1 MKITIFGM
9 GYVGVVSAACLVRDG
24 HEVVGVDNVAAKV
37 DDLAQG
43 RCPIQEPDV
52 ADIIA
57 QGHKTGPLKATTNP
71 AEALTD
77 SDMAW
82 ICVGTP
88 SEADGTVNLSSVQ
101 AVVRQIGRCLHSSK
115 EPPRSGRPLIVLR
128 STAPPGTTTNH
139 VIPILQNES
148 GLKVGIDI
156 HVVYH
161 PEFLR
166 EGTAV
171 DDFYNPSKIVVGEA
185 QPGAAEPLLSIY
197 EKYNAPVFRLALREA
212 EMVKYYDNVFHALK
226 ITFANE
232 VAAIAK
238 STGLD
243 ARKVAD
249 VFCADT
255 KLNISDKYLRPG
267 FAFGGSCLSKDLR
280 AVLRLASLKS
290 VPIPMLQSVLQSNDA
305 QINNLVWRIL
315 KYQPQT
321 VGMIGLAFK
330 PGTDDMRESPHVKV
344 AKALIGEG
352 VKLLIYDPAV
362 QPDRLIGSNK
372 EQVQKAL
379 RHLKELLVHSL
390 KELDAVDLI
399 IINHRI
405 IDAEH
410 VHGWLK
416 AGIRVLD
423 LADIKGVDRH
433 TKGYE
438 GIYW

>member
-1 MKITIFGM
+1 M
-9 GYVGVVSAACLVRDG
+9 GYVGVVSAVCLVRDG

-57 QGHKTGPLKATTNP
+57 QGHKTGLLKATTNP

-101 AVVRQIGRCLHSSK
+101 AVIRQIGRSLRNSN
-115 EPPRSGRPLIVLR
+115 ERPLIVLR

-171 DDFYNPSKIVVGEA
+171 DDFYNPPKIVVGEA
-185 QPGAAEPLLSIY
+185 QPGTAEPLLSIY
-197 EKYNAPVFRLALREA
+197 EKYNAPVFRLALGEA

-238 STGLD
+238 SAGLD
-243 ARKVAD
+243 TRKIAE

-290 VPIPMLQSVLQSNDA
+290 VPIPMLQGVLQSNDA
-305 QINNLVWRIL
+305 QISNLVSRIL

-330 PGTDDMRESPHVKV
+330 SGTDDMRESPYVKV

-352 VKLLIYDPAV
+352 IKLRIYDPAI

-379 RHLKELLVHSL
+379 RHLEELLVYSL
-390 KELDAVDLI
+390 RELEATDLI

-405 IDAEH
+405 IDSEH
-410 VHGWLK
+410 VSGWLK

-423 LADIKGVDRH
+423 LANIKGIDRH